1 MKLGMGGVASPL
13 TWQALV
19 RHLIGTVIGL
29 CASGFL
35 LIQTAHADTP
45 NCQFVIGSCHRPP
58 LSNASG
64 TGIIDRIVIEAFRR
78 LGYVACIEAQTCERS
93 LRNADSGVADGDVL
107 RVPEAVAASAPNLVS
122 VPETLYVLP
131 MSGFT
136 LQPDLRINGLDSL
149 AGLRVGYILG
159 WKILEEKV
167 RAAGTLRVRDTNE
180 LFTLLPA
187 NKVDLVIYER
197 LTGQQQAK
205 EMGLAGLLTLEPPL
219 LLTPQHLMLNRRH
232 QQLLEPLA
240 AALRAIKADGTYAA
254 NFKAA
259 GQPTPETK

>member
-1 MKLGMGGVASPL
+1 
-13 TWQALV
+13 
-19 RHLIGTVIGL
+19 
-29 CASGFL
+29 
-35 LIQTAHADTP
+35 
-45 NCQFVIGSCHRPP
+45 
-58 LSNASG
+58 
-64 TGIIDRIVIEAFRR
+64 
-78 LGYVACIEAQTCERS
+78 
-93 LRNADSGVADGDVL
+93 
-107 RVPEAVAASAPNLVS
+107 
-122 VPETLYVLP
+122 
-131 MSGFT
+131 
-136 LQPDLRINGLDSL
+136 
-149 AGLRVGYILG
+149 
-159 WKILEEKV
+159 
-167 RAAGTLRVRDTNE
+167 VRDTNE